1 MQSILTWTLYRQNEH
16 HTISKASASH
26 KILHFM
32 SAFGARIQALLQKA
46 LYLPRMCAAHGNLS
60 PRHCAFAGSGNVD
73 SLFAAAPY
81 RGILRVSFL
90 NHKFFRQEAF
100 YEIFAGFLI
109 RAIEPVIGQLQ
120 IDLVL
125 PVPLS
130 AARMRERGY
139 NQAGLLARN
148 LAAHFEID
156 YTENAVFRIRN
167 TAKQSLLLPHERQK
181 NVENAFLADREKV
194 AGKRIL
200 LIDDIFTFGATMDA
214 CAKSLLDAG
223 AKSVNA
229 AVLFKTISRNKEND

>member
-1 MQSILTWTLYRQNEH
+1 MN
-16 HTISKASASH
+16 
-26 KILHFM
+26 
-32 SAFGARIQALLQKA
+32 RIQ
-46 LYLPRMCAAHGNLS
+46 YLKQQLS
-60 PRHCAFAGSGNVD
+60 SKYCILCQRPVREHVLCCGTLCICPECKQLMETYRPGTAFAGSGNVD

-229 AVLFKTISRNKEND
+229 AVLFKTISRNDENDQF